1 MNRLALLAPALL
13 VACTAGPDYVRP
25 TAVTTPAFKE
35 ARPQAVSAPD
45 AYYARGRWWELF
57 GDREL
62 NALVEAALA
71 NNQDV
76 AASLAAYEQAR
87 GLVRETR
94 ANLFPTFGANA
105 TYTRSGVGAQSNRA
119 GGVALGGSGDAFR
132 LNAQASWAIDL
143 FGGVRRGIESSRASQ
158 GAAASDLADLR
169 LLIVGDLVQNYLQLR
184 SQDADARLL
193 RATVDAFAR
202 DLQITTNRYNAGIAA
217 RTDVEQARTQ
227 LLNAQVSARD
237 IERTR
242 GLLEHAVAVLAGRPP
257 AELTVAPRGAWAPL
271 APAVPAVLPS
281 ELLRRRP
288 DVAAAERRVQSANAQ
303 IGIEAAA
310 FFPSLNL
317 NANVG
322 QTSNAISTLFNAAAN
337 TYSFGPALAQTIFD
351 FGRRRAR
358 VAQARAF
365 RDQATAQ
372 YRQSVLLA
380 FRDVED
386 QLLATRVLRDEV
398 GLADQA
404 AAASRRAEALFR
416 NQYKAGQVDYSQVIV
431 AQTTALNTQR
441 SAIQT
446 GFLNQQAAVQLIL
459 ALGGG
464 WDVATADPP
473 VQRAGA
479 AGR

>member
-1 MNRLALLAPALL
+1 MKRLVLLVPALLA
-13 VACTAGPDYVRP
+13 ACTAGPDYRRP
-25 TAVTTPAFKE
+25 ATATTSAFKE
-35 ARPQAVSAPD
+35 ARPAQAVSAIPEP
-45 AYYARGRWWELF
+45 YARGRWWELF
-57 GDREL
+57 GDAEL
-62 NALVEAALA
+62 TALVDAALA

-76 AASLAAYEQAR
+76 AASAAAYEQAR
-87 GLVRETR
+87 ALVRESR
-94 ANLFPTFGANA
+94 ANLFPTLGA
-105 TYTRSGVGAQSNRA
+105 TGSYTRSGVGAQSNRA

-143 FGGVRRGIESSRASQ
+143 FGGVRRGVEASRSSNQ
-158 GAAASDLADLR
+158 AAAADLADIR
-169 LLIVGDLVQNYLQLR
+169 LAVVGDLVQNYLQLR

-193 RATVDAFAR
+193 RLTVEAFAR

-227 LLNAQVSARD
+227 LLNAQVTARD
-237 IERTR
+237 IERSR
-242 GLLEHAVAVLAGRPP
+242 GLLEHAVAVLAGRAP
-257 AELTVAPRGAWAPL
+257 AELTVGARDAWIPL
-271 APAVPAVLPS
+271 SPAVPPVLPS

-288 DVAAAERRVQSANAQ
+288 DVAAAERRVQAANAQ

-322 QTSNAISTLFNAAAN
+322 QTSNAVGTLFAAASN
-337 TYSFGPALAQTIFD
+337 VYSFGPQIAQTFFD

-358 VAQARAF
+358 VAQTRAA

-386 QLLATRVLRDEV
+386 QLLATRVLKDEV

-441 SAIQT
+441 TAIQT

-473 VQRAGA
+473 VTRTAQ
-479 AGR
+479 GR